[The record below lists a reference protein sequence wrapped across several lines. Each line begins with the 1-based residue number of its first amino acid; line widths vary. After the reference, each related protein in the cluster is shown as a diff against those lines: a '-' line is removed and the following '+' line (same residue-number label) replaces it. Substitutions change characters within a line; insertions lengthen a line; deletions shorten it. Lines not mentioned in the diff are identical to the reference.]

1 MGKTLIYT
9 PDNRADEK
17 PAKELFLLYFYKR
30 DTYAMAYAFPP
41 HLPTEYRQLFTIR
54 LTISLRN
61 HFYVRKIKYMR
72 RKKKAFVKVW
82 LVNWYS

>member
-1 MGKTLIYT
+1 
-9 PDNRADEK
+9 
-17 PAKELFLLYFYKR
+17 
-30 DTYAMAYAFPP
+30 MAYAFPP

-61 HFYVRKIKYMR
+61 YFYVRKIKYMR